1 MWSSTHDQVGT
12 EYCFPDLQ
20 FRELCIFELSNKKRQ
35 IVHHSLLLAL
45 FLPFLTL
52 NKTIVELQ
60 TDGT

>member
-1 MWSSTHDQVGT
+1 MWSSIPYQVCA

-20 FRELCIFELSNKKRQ
+20 FRELCIFELSNKERQ

-45 FLPFLTL
+45 FLSSLTL